1 MVIASGFIEVNK
13 LNEMEQ
19 IVNELRMRKIEINE
33 INNNKI
39 VFLIERETMDKVK
52 KDFEPLKD
60 INGVNNVHLAYF
72 SIEGAD
78 KENTEMSSV

>member
-1 MVIASGFIEVNK
+1 MVIASGFIEVNR

-19 IVNELRMRKIEINE
+19 IINELRMRNVEINE
-33 INNNKI
+33 INNDKI

-60 INGVNNVHLAYF
+60 INGVKNVHLAYF
-72 SIEGAD
+72 SIEGTD
-78 KENTEMSSV
+78 KENTEMSKA